1 MKDEAHIAT
10 IARKSK
16 AATSYLAMASSE
28 QKNNVLQQLLSRLK
42 KNSQKILEANQ
53 YDLSLAKA
61 NGLDEV
67 FLERLSLQNRLPSIF
82 SAIEQIID
90 LPDPIGICLEEKQLS
105 PGLHLAKYQV
115 PLGVLG
121 VIYESRPN
129 VTIDVSSLT
138 IKSGN
143 CALLRGGSEALHT
156 NRIFIQLIQEALVSE
171 DFPKETIQLI
181 TNSDRAEIKKLVC
194 LDNFIDLIIT
204 RGGASLQNFCR
215 KHSTVPMITGG
226 IGICHLF
233 VDKTANLV
241 KSLKVIIN
249 AKTQRPTVC
258 NALDTLL
265 VHSAI
270 ADHFIPKV
278 IKILGA
284 KGVSFRLSSN
294 ALKFSTTRNCFPA
307 IDQDW
312 DTEWLGL
319 CLGIKIVDT
328 IQEAIQHIQ
337 KHSSGHSDGILTE
350 NCLHAEHFI
359 KAVDS
364 AVIYVNASTRFTD
377 GQEFGFG
384 GEIAIS
390 TQKLHARGPMALKEL
405 TTHKWI
411 VHGNYQIRK

>member
-1 MKDEAHIAT
+1 MKNEVNIET
-10 IARKSK
+10 LARKSK
-16 AATSYLAMASSE
+16 AATSCLSMASSE
-28 QKNNVLQQLLSRLK
+28 QKNNVLKQLLGKLK
-42 KNSQKILEANQ
+42 KNSQKIVAANRH
-53 YDLSLAKA
+53 DLFLAKA
-61 NGLDEV
+61 KGLNEV
-67 FLERLSLQNRLPSIF
+67 FLERLSLEGRLPSIF
-82 SAIEQIID
+82 SAMEQIIA

-105 PGLHLAKYQV
+105 HGLHLAKYQV

-129 VTIDVSSLT
+129 VTIDVSALT

-156 NRIFIQLIQEALVSE
+156 NRIFIKFIEEALVSE
-171 DFPKETIQLI
+171 KLPKETIQLI
-181 TNSDRAEIKKLVC
+181 KNSDRSEIKKLVS
-194 LDNFIDLIIT
+194 LDNFIDLIIS
-204 RGGASLQNFCR
+204 RGGASLQKFCR
-215 KHSTVPMITGG
+215 KHSTIPLIAGG

-233 VDKTANLV
+233 VDKTADLV
-241 KSLKVIIN
+241 KSLQVIIN

-270 ADHFIPKV
+270 AEHFIPKV

-294 ALKFSTTRNCFPA
+294 ALKFSILPNCLPA
-307 IDQDW
+307 MDQDW

-350 NCLHAEHFI
+350 NCLHAKHFI

-377 GQEFGFG
+377 GHEFGFG

-405 TTHKWI
+405 TSHKWI